1 MNELQILMAVIVML
15 LLTNLAVRLALAA
28 RRDRIHAERVRVRVN
43 KLLNDYGNDN
53 WSARR

>member
-1 MNELQILMAVIVML
+1 MNGLQILMAVIVML

-28 RRDRIHAERVRVRVN
+28 RRDRIQAERVRVRVN
-43 KLLNDYGNDN
+43 KLLNDYGDD